1 MFARSWFVFGGL
13 LAALG
18 VANGAFSAHGLE
30 KQLRIVYEETPE
42 LIGPRMAQYETGVRY
57 QIYHAVGLM
66 LLGTVAFRR
75 PTPLWHLAG
84 FGFVAGC
91 ILFSGMLYI
100 LALTDTPK
108 LGAIVP
114 IGGVSFIVGWLA
126 LAAGGFMMLKED
138 PLPVEIKK

>member
-1 MFARSWFVFGGL
+1 MFARSWFVVGAL

-18 VANGAFSAHGLE
+18 VANGAFAAHGLE
-30 KQLRIVYEETPE
+30 RQLLEIYEETPE
-42 LIGPRMAQYETGVRY
+42 LIGLRLQQYETGVRY
-57 QIYHAVGLM
+57 QMYHSLGLM
-66 LLGTVAFRR
+66 LLGVVAVRR

-100 LALTDTPK
+100 LALTDTPR

-114 IGGVSFIVGWLA
+114 IGGVSFIVGWLS
-126 LAAGGFMMLKED
+126 LAAGAFTALKEET
-138 PLPVEIKK
+138 PSTEAKG

>member
-1 MFARSWFVFGGL
+1 MFARSWFVFGAL

-30 KQLRIVYEETPE
+30 KQLIAIYEESPE
-42 LIGPRMAQYETGVRY
+42 LIGPRMQQYETGVRY
-57 QIYHAVGLM
+57 QMYHALGLM
-66 LLGTVAFRR
+66 LLGVVAVRR

-100 LALTDTPK
+100 LALTDTPR

-114 IGGVSFIVGWLA
+114 IGGASFIIGWLA
-126 LAAGGFMMLKED
+126 LAGGAFAALKD
-138 PLPVEIKK
+138 DSISADAKK

>member
-1 MFARSWFVFGGL
+1 MFARSWFVVGAL

-18 VANGAFSAHGLE
+18 VANGAFAAHGLE
-30 KQLRIVYEETPE
+30 RQLLEIYEETPE
-42 LIGPRMAQYETGVRY
+42 LIGLRLQQYETGVRY
-57 QIYHAVGLM
+57 QMYHSLGLM
-66 LLGTVAFRR
+66 LLGVVAVRR

-100 LALTDTPK
+100 LALTDTPR

-114 IGGVSFIVGWLA
+114 IGGVSFIVGWLS
-126 LAAGGFMMLKED
+126 LAAGAFTALKE
-138 PLPVEIKK
+138 ETSSTEAKG

>member
-18 VANGAFSAHGLE
+18 VANGAFAAHGLA
-30 KQLRIVYEETPE
+30 KQLLIVYEEAPD

-57 QIYHAVGLM
+57 QMYHALGLM
-66 LLGTVAFRR
+66 LLGVVAVRR

-100 LALTDTPK
+100 LALTDMPK

-126 LAAGGFMMLKED
+126 LAAGAFTTLNED
-138 PLPVEIKK
+138 PVSAEAKK